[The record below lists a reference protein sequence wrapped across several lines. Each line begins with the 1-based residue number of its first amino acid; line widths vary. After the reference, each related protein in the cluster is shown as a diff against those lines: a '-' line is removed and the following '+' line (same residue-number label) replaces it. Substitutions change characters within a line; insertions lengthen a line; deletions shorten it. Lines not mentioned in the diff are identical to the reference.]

1 MPEPRKAGENM
12 VPARRSSKSMK
23 RKRRSH
29 HALRP
34 VNITACPKC
43 GKARLPHRA
52 CANCGYYTSKVS
64 LKIETEES

>member
-1 MPEPRKAGENM
+1 MT
-12 VPARRSSKSMK
+12 

-34 VNITACPKC
+34 VNLCACPKC
-43 GKARLPHRA
+43 GTAKLPHAA
-52 CANCGYYTSKVS
+52 CANCGYVNAKVA